1 MTTQT
6 QIQKWRRQ
14 AAQNLANR
22 IPKIEG
28 DLNNFDLA
36 VDDVVRLLNNQP
48 ARPTGRKAYEGIFP
62 VDKAA
67 IKLDVPFYP
76 QTDNY
81 TMPDRTC
88 NSSSCA
94 MAAKYLGANIS
105 GDDEYLQIVLTHGDT
120 TDHSAQ
126 TEALAD
132 YGIESAW
139 YTDLGF
145 DDLDESLAA
154 NLPVVIAILHRG
166 SEEAPTGGHIVV
178 VIGRT
183 DDGNYIVNDPYGDCN
198 DGYTSDVYNG
208 KGAIYSRPLLNAR
221 WLVEGSKSGWG
232 RLFIQLAK

>member
-1 MTTQT
+1 MMTQVR
-6 QIQKWRRQ
+6 KWRRQ

-28 DLNNFDLA
+28 DLNNTDLA
-36 VDDVVRLLNNQP
+36 VDTLVRQLNNQP
-48 ARPTGRKAYEGIFP
+48 PRPSERKAYEGIFP
-62 VDKAA
+62 IDKAA
-67 IKLDVPFYP
+67 IELDMPFFP

-81 TMPDRTC
+81 TQPDRTC

-120 TDHSAQ
+120 TDHAAQ

-139 YTDLGF
+139 YTNLDF

-166 SEEAPTGGHIVV
+166 SEDTPTGGHIVV

-183 DDGNYIVNDPYGDCN
+183 EDGNYIVNDPYGDCN

-208 KGAIYSRPLLNAR
+208 KGAIYSKTLLKAR

-232 RLFIQLAK
+232 RLFIQPAK

>member
-1 MTTQT
+1 MTT

-28 DLNNFDLA
+28 DLNNIDLA
-36 VDDVVRLLNNQP
+36 VDDVVRLLNKQP
-48 ARPTGRKAYEGIFP
+48 QRPVGRKAYEGIFP

-81 TMPDRTC
+81 TQPDRTC

-94 MAAKYLGANIS
+94 MAAKYLGADIGS
-105 GDDEYLQIVLTHGDT
+105 DDEYLQIVLTHGDT
-120 TDHSAQ
+120 TDHAAQ
-126 TEALAD
+126 TESLAD

-139 YTDLGF
+139 YTNLDF

-154 NLPVVIAILHRG
+154 NLPIVIAILHRG
-166 SEEAPTGGHIVV
+166 SEDSPTGGHVICI
-178 VIGRT
+178 IGRT
-183 DDGNYIVNDPYGDCN
+183 EDGNYIVNDPYGDCN
-198 DGYTSDVYNG
+198 DGYTSDVSNG
-208 KGAIYSRPLLNAR
+208 KGAIYSRTMLKAR

-232 RLFIQLAK
+232 RLFSG

>member
-1 MTTQT
+1 MTAQT
-6 QIQKWRRQ
+6 QIQKWRRK

-36 VDDVVRLLNNQP
+36 VDDLVRLLNNQP
-48 ARPTGRKAYEGIFP
+48 QRPTGRKAYEGIFP
-62 VDKAA
+62 VDRAA
-67 IKLDVPFYP
+67 IKLDVPFFP

-139 YTDLGF
+139 YTNLDF

-166 SEEAPTGGHIVV
+166 SEDAPTGGHIIV

-183 DDGNYIVNDPYGDCN
+183 ENGDYIVNDPYGDCN
-198 DGYTSDVYNG
+198 DSYSSDAYNG
-208 KGAIYSRPLLNAR
+208 KGAIYSRTLLKAR

-232 RLFIQLAK
+232 RLFSGR

>member
-1 MTTQT
+1 MTTQA

-28 DLNNFDLA
+28 DLNNSDLA

-48 ARPTGRKAYEGIFP
+48 TRPTGRKAYEGIFP
-62 VDKAA
+62 IDKAA
-67 IKLDVPFYP
+67 VKLDVPFYP

-105 GDDEYLQIVLTHGDT
+105 GDDEYLQIVLAHGDT

-132 YGIESAW
+132 YGIESQW
-139 YTDLGF
+139 RTDLDF
-145 DDLDESLAA
+145 DDLDKSLAA

-166 SEEAPTGGHIVV
+166 SEDAPTGGHIICI
-178 VIGRT
+178 IGRT
-183 DDGNYIVNDPYGDCN
+183 EDGNYIANDPYGDCN
-198 DGYTSDVYNG
+198 DGYTSDVSNG
-208 KGAIYSRPLLNAR
+208 KGAIYSRTLLNAR

-232 RLFIQLAK
+232 RLFIQPAK

>member
-1 MTTQT
+1 MMTQV
-6 QIQKWRRQ
+6 QEWRRQ

-48 ARPTGRKAYEGIFP
+48 TRPAGRKAYEGIFP
-62 VDKAA
+62 VDKLA
-67 IKLDVPFYP
+67 IELDVPFYA

-81 TMPDRTC
+81 SQPDRTC

-94 MAAKYLGANIS
+94 MAAKYLGANLS

-126 TEALAD
+126 TDALVN

-139 YTDLGF
+139 YTNLDF

-166 SEEAPTGGHIVV
+166 SEDAPTGGHIIV

-183 DDGNYIVNDPYGDCN
+183 ENGDYIVNDPYGDCN

-208 KGAIYSRPLLNAR
+208 KGAIYSRTLLKAR

-232 RLFIQLAK
+232 RLFIQPAK

>member
-6 QIQKWRRQ
+6 QIQKWRRK

-28 DLNNFDLA
+28 DLNNSDQA
-36 VDDVVRLLNNQP
+36 VDDLVRLLNNQP
-48 ARPTGRKAYEGIFP
+48 KRPAGRKAYEGIFP

-67 IKLDVPFYP
+67 IELDVPFYP

-94 MAAKYLGANIS
+94 MAAKFLGANIK

-126 TEALAD
+126 TEAL
-132 YGIESAW
+132 
-139 YTDLGF
+139 
-145 DDLDESLAA
+145 
-154 NLPVVIAILHRG
+154 
-166 SEEAPTGGHIVV
+166 
-178 VIGRT
+178 
-183 DDGNYIVNDPYGDCN
+183 GDFQ
-198 DGYTSDVYNG
+198 
-208 KGAIYSRPLLNAR
+208 
-221 WLVEGSKSGWG
+221 E
-232 RLFIQLAK
+232 